1 MSAQACE
8 PCAKRKV
15 RCDKGDPC
23 QNCKRRKTDQC
34 IYPDTSPF
42 ERIKKLEALVKS
54 LGGDPE
60 GDHDRSLGTNRP
72 AAKSPSY
79 ESCRQQRQPQANA
92 SRSSEGRSRDPV
104 IVEEDGQSFY
114 LESCVVTSQSC
125 FERQ

>member
-23 QNCKRRKTDQC
+23 QNCKRRKIDQC
-34 IYPDTSPF
+34 VYPETSPF

-60 GDHDRSLGTNRP
+60 SDPGRPPMMNRP
-72 AAKSPSY
+72 MAKSSAHGLY
-79 ESCRQQRQPQANA
+79 QQHRQPQEK
-92 SRSSEGRSRDPV
+92 SGRSPEGRSRDPV

-114 LESCVVTSQSC
+114 LESCVLTFHSR
-125 FERQ
+125 FHRL

>member
-54 LGGDPE
+54 LGGDPD
-60 GDHDRSLGTNRP
+60 GDLDRSPGINRP
-72 AAKSPSY
+72 LAKSPAKDLH
-79 ESCRQQRQPQANA
+79 RQQGQPQEKA

-114 LESCVVTSQSC
+114 LESCVHILVPI
-125 FERQ
+125 